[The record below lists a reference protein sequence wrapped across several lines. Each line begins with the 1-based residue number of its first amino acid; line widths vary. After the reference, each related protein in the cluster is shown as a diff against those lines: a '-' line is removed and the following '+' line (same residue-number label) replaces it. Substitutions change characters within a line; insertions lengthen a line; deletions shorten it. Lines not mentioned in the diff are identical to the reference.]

1 MALSDLGSFTLGGVN
16 IGLAAALGFLNPLI
30 AQLDI
35 ALLGAFGLGGVLA
48 DISAQFNAA
57 IGAQVSLAIQV
68 SDPLAA
74 VRALLAA
81 MASVAAALQVA
92 LAFGAPTLG
101 VTFSA
106 QLAAS
111 AALAGTL
118 QVKIGGIRAIIS
130 AGLAV
135 KIPAIA
141 FIGQVAGALNAGP
154 LHLLVFDGAALAT
167 TGAQIQSQFLAG
179 LGPSDPILPG
189 EPVFGI
195 ILVTK
200 EPLVF
205 SAMGAILKT
214 S

>member
-1 MALSDLGSFTLGGVN
+1 MALTDLGSYTLGGVN

-30 AQLDI
+30 AQIDI

-48 DISAQFNAA
+48 DIRAQFNAA
-57 IGAQVSLAIQV
+57 IAAQASLAIQV
-68 SDPLAA
+68 SDPFAA
-74 VRALLAA
+74 VRAAIAA
-81 MASVAAALQVA
+81 FAQLSAALQLA
-92 LAFGAPTLG
+92 LAFGLPTLSI
-101 VTFSA
+101 TFGA
-106 QLAAS
+106 QLAAA
-111 AALAGTL
+111 AALAATL
-118 QVKIGGIRAIIS
+118 QVKIGGIQAIIA

-141 FIGQVAGALNAGP
+141 FIGAVAGALNAGP
-154 LHLLVFDGAALAT
+154 LHLLVFDGSSLAL

-179 LGPSDPILPG
+179 LGPADPILPG